1 MGVSK
6 KGGLRLLVFASL
18 IVLLGGIFYA
28 SANIDAT
35 KSWHPLQQV
44 SKSANDLTSVDA
56 DSNGVVDN
64 ADNADKVGGM
74 TSANII
80 DAINAASGGGGSAGG
95 MTYTVVIVDE
105 GNPGNNCPTGFSKVD
120 IGDTAGWDNLAYVS
134 MSKDGLFIGGLYG
147 WVHDGSLGSN
157 IRARIPS
164 GWGGFIC
171 YKTYEASK
179 TQPPRS
185 IVLTVDDGTNCNN
198 AGLGR
203 SDYNDFDN
211 TGGSSNGWTYVV
223 QAPYGLYIGQLDWW
237 DQYSYG
243 EDEIITSKYH
253 NSHVGHTCWKVQH
266 VTG

>member
-44 SKSANDLTSVDA
+44 SKTAADLTSVDA
-56 DSNGVVDN
+56 NGNGNIDV
-64 ADNADKVGGM
+64 ADKVGTLGE
-74 TSANII
+74 ADIRNLQ
-80 DAINAASGGGGSAGG
+80 ASGGGGSAEG

-105 GNPGNNCPTGFSKVD
+105 GNFGNNCPTGFSKVN
-120 IGDTAGWDNLAYVS
+120 IGDAAGWNNLAYVS

-147 WVHDGSLGSN
+147 WEHYGSIASN
-157 IRARIPS
+157 IRTRTPS
-164 GWGGFIC
+164 VWGGFIC
-171 YKTYEASK
+171 YKTYDASK

-185 IVLTVDDGTNCNN
+185 MVLAVDDGTNCND

-203 SDYNDFDN
+203 SGYNDFDI
-211 TGGSSNGWTYVV
+211 TGGGGNGWTYVV

-243 EDEIITSKYH
+243 EDEIITSNYH
-253 NSHVGHTCWKVQH
+253 NSYVGHTCWKVEH